1 MDDVVNSLQVRASVM
16 EKDLEDWK
24 RELSLHRDQFYE
36 LNYFTTPQLLSLRE
50 ELGQFKGS
58 NISSKPVKQEVMT
71 LLQCISRQLSS
82 DSVKNEVQTVN
93 GILAEQRLL
102 QEQFSHGKPSQSY
115 SSDNEPPARL
125 PSDNSNT
132 LSIGMD
138 HNMSTPAAEL
148 YSNRETIENKAA
160 SIPAAKLVAEVF
172 KTSSGPQPK
181 LTDEDLT
188 DKQKAIIAN
197 LKDLSGFSRKLI
209 LLAFERCAKPD
220 IEEAVMTWCSDNED
234 NFDFTDSD
242 AVSDVVSDAATEQ
255 YEYNEDGE
263 LPSEEED
270 METDNTRFDEV
281 IALHEAPPPIA
292 DPVPYSALEEQ
303 PVRPLEAWTTTP
315 SLPHSSS
322 HHSSS
327 RPVSHPVPKVKVIDR
342 EPISEDHPI
351 VSALI
356 DSGFSPEESF
366 AAAEQYPDNLDRAM
380 ASLMEGPSES
390 GELFAPAAYDSVTIG
405 RQDSIGE
412 YERQISADSDEQK

>member
-1 MDDVVNSLQVRASVM
+1 MDDIVNLLQIRASAM
-16 EKDLEDWK
+16 EKDLEGWK
-24 RELSLHRDQFYE
+24 HELSLHRNQFYE

-50 ELGQFKGS
+50 ELSQFKGIK
-58 NISSKPVKQEVMT
+58 ISSKPVKQEVMT

-93 GILAEQRLL
+93 GILAEQQFL

-115 SSDNEPPARL
+115 SSGYEPPTRL
-125 PSDNSNT
+125 LSDNSNT
-132 LSIGMD
+132 LSVGMD

-148 YSNRETIENKAA
+148 YTETIENRVA
-160 SIPAAKLVAEVF
+160 SIPAAKLVAEILQ
-172 KTSSGPQPK
+172 TSSGPQPK

-188 DKQKAIIAN
+188 DKQKSIIDN
-197 LKDLSGFSRKLI
+197 LRAMYGFPKKLV
-209 LLAFERCAKPD
+209 LLAFESCARPD
-220 IEEAVMTWCSDNED
+220 IEEAVMNWCNDKQD
-234 NFDFTDSD
+234 DFDFIDSD
-242 AVSDVVSDAATEQ
+242 AESDAATEQ
-255 YEYNEDGE
+255 YEYNEDEE

-270 METDNTRFDEV
+270 METDDTRFDEV
-281 IALHEAPPPIA
+281 IALHEAPPPLA
-292 DPVPYSALEEQ
+292 APVPYSALEEQ

-322 HHSSS
+322 RHSSS
-327 RPVSHPVPKVKVIDR
+327 RPVSRPASKVKVIDR

-390 GELFAPAAYDSVTIG
+390 GELFAPVAYDSVTIG
-405 RQDSIGE
+405 RQDSIEE
-412 YERQISADSDEQK
+412 YGRQISADSDEEE

>member
-1 MDDVVNSLQVRASVM
+1 MDDIVNSLQVRASVM
-16 EKDLEDWK
+16 EDDLEKWK
-24 RELSLHRDQFYE
+24 HELSEHRDHFYE

-58 NISSKPVKQEVMT
+58 EILAKPVKQEVMT

-82 DSVKNEVQTVN
+82 DSVKDEVQTVN
-93 GILAEQRLL
+93 GILAEQKFL

-115 SSDNEPPARL
+115 SSDYEPPTRL

-132 LSIGMD
+132 LSVGMD

-148 YSNRETIENKAA
+148 YTETIENRVA
-160 SIPAAKLVAEVF
+160 SIPAAKLVAEILQ
-172 KTSSGPQPK
+172 TSSGPQPK

-188 DKQKAIIAN
+188 DKQKSIIDN
-197 LKDLSGFSRKLI
+197 LRAMYGFPKKLV
-209 LLAFERCAKPD
+209 LLAFESCARPD
-220 IEEAVMTWCSDNED
+220 IEEAVMNWCNDKQD
-234 NFDFTDSD
+234 DFDFIDSD
-242 AVSDVVSDAATEQ
+242 AESDAATEQ
-255 YEYNEDGE
+255 YEYNEDE
-263 LPSEEED
+263 EMQSEEED
-270 METDNTRFDEV
+270 METDDTRFDEV
-281 IALHEAPPPIA
+281 IALHEAPPPLA
-292 DPVPYSALEEQ
+292 DPVPYSALEER

-405 RQDSIGE
+405 RQDSIGG
-412 YERQISADSDEQK
+412 YERQISADSDEK

>member
-1 MDDVVNSLQVRASVM
+1 MNSLQVRASVM
-16 EKDLEDWK
+16 EDDLEKWK
-24 RELSLHRDQFYE
+24 HELSEHRDHFYE

-58 NISSKPVKQEVMT
+58 VILAKPVKQEVMT

-82 DSVKNEVQTVN
+82 DSVKDEVQTVN
-93 GILAEQRLL
+93 GILAEQKFL

-115 SSDNEPPARL
+115 SSDYEPPARL

-148 YSNRETIENKAA
+148 YTETIENRVA
-160 SIPAAKLVAEVF
+160 SIPAAKLVAEILQ
-172 KTSSGPQPK
+172 TSSGPQPK

-188 DKQKAIIAN
+188 DKQKSIIDN
-197 LKDLSGFSRKLI
+197 LRAMYGFPKKLV
-209 LLAFERCAKPD
+209 LLAFESCARPD
-220 IEEAVMTWCSDNED
+220 IEEAVMNWCNDKQD
-234 NFDFTDSD
+234 DFGIIDSD
-242 AVSDVVSDAATEQ
+242 AESDAATEQ
-255 YEYNEDGE
+255 YEYNEDE
-263 LPSEEED
+263 EMQSEEED
-270 METDNTRFDEV
+270 METDDTRFDEV
-281 IALHEAPPPIA
+281 IALHEAPPLA
-292 DPVPYSALEEQ
+292 DPVPYSALEER

-322 HHSSS
+322 RHSSS
-327 RPVSHPVPKVKVIDR
+327 RPVSHPASKVKVIDR

-366 AAAEQYPDNLDRAM
+366 AAAEQYPDNLERAM

-405 RQDSIGE
+405 RQDSIGG
-412 YERQISADSDEQK
+412 YERQISADSDEK

>member
-1 MDDVVNSLQVRASVM
+1 MDGIVNSLQDQASAM
-16 EKDLEDWK
+16 EGDLKQWKD
-24 RELSLHRDQFYE
+24 ELSKHRNKFYE

-82 DSVKNEVQTVN
+82 DSVKNEIQTVN
-93 GILAEQRLL
+93 GILAEQQKQNSR
-102 QEQFSHGKPSQSY
+102 GKLSQLY
-115 SSDNEPPARL
+115 SSGYEPPAKL

-132 LSIGMD
+132 LSVGMD
-138 HNMSTPAAEL
+138 HYMSTPAAEQ
-148 YSNRETIENKAA
+148 YSNRETIENRAA
-160 SIPAAKLVAEVF
+160 SIIPAAKLVTE
-172 KTSSGPQPK
+172 KLQTSSGPQPK

-188 DKQKAIIAN
+188 DKQKGIIDN
-197 LKDLSGFSRKLI
+197 LKESSGFQRKLI

-220 IEEAVMTWCSDNED
+220 IEEAVMTWCNDNQD
-234 NFDFTDSD
+234 NIDITDSD
-242 AVSDVVSDAATEQ
+242 AGSDAATEQ
-255 YEYNEDGE
+255 YEGEE
-263 LPSEEED
+263 LPSEED
-270 METDNTRFDEV
+270 METDDDE
-281 IALHEAPPPIA
+281 ALHEASPPSPLA
-292 DPVPYSALEEQ
+292 ASDLYSALKERQ
-303 PVRPLEAWTTTP
+303 GRPLETWTP
-315 SLPHSSS
+315 APPCHHSSS

-327 RPVSHPVPKVKVIDR
+327 HSVSRSTPKVKVIDR

-390 GELFAPAAYDSVTIG
+390 GELFAPVAYDNVTIG
-405 RQDSIGE
+405 RQDSIEE
-412 YERQISADSDEQK
+412 YEQQISADSDEQE

>member
-1 MDDVVNSLQVRASVM
+1 MDDIVNLLQVRASRM

-58 NISSKPVKQEVMT
+58 EISAKPVKQEVMT

-93 GILAEQRLL
+93 GILAEQQFL
-102 QEQFSHGKPSQSY
+102 QERLSHGKPSQLL
-115 SSDNEPPARL
+115 SSDYEPPVRI

-132 LSIGMD
+132 LSVGMD
-138 HNMSTPAAEL
+138 HNMSTPAAEQ
-148 YSNRETIENKAA
+148 YSNRETIENRAA
-160 SIPAAKLVAEVF
+160 SIPAAKLVAEVL

-188 DKQKAIIAN
+188 DQQKVIIDNIRAMC
-197 LKDLSGFSRKLI
+197 GYSRKLI
-209 LLAFERCAKPD
+209 LLAFERCARPD
-220 IEEAVMTWCSDNED
+220 IEEAVMIWCNDNQG

-242 AVSDVVSDAATEQ
+242 AGSDAATEQ
-255 YEYNEDGE
+255 YEYNEDE
-263 LPSEEED
+263 EMQSEEED
-270 METDNTRFDEV
+270 MEADNTRFDEV
-281 IALHEAPPPIA
+281 IALHETPPPLA

-322 HHSSS
+322 RHSSS
-327 RPVSHPVPKVKVIDR
+327 RPVSRPASKVKVIDR

-366 AAAEQYPDNLDRAM
+366 AAAEQYPDNLERAM

-405 RQDSIGE
+405 RQDSIGG
-412 YERQISADSDEQK
+412 YERQISADSDEKE

>member
-1 MDDVVNSLQVRASVM
+1 MNDIVNLLQVRASRM

-82 DSVKNEVQTVN
+82 DSVKDEVQTVN
-93 GILAEQRLL
+93 GILAEQQFL
-102 QEQFSHGKPSQSY
+102 QEQLSHGKPSQSY
-115 SSDNEPPARL
+115 SSDYEPPARL

-132 LSIGMD
+132 LSVGMD
-138 HNMSTPAAEL
+138 HNMSTPAAEQ
-148 YSNRETIENKAA
+148 YSNRETIENRAA
-160 SIPAAKLVAEVF
+160 SIPAAKLVAEVL

-188 DKQKAIIAN
+188 DQQKVIIDNIRAMC
-197 LKDLSGFSRKLI
+197 GYSRKLI
-209 LLAFERCAKPD
+209 LLAFEICPRPD
-220 IEEAVMTWCSDNED
+220 IEEAVMNWCNDNQGNYE
-234 NFDFTDSD
+234 FTDSD
-242 AVSDVVSDAATEQ
+242 AGSDAATEQ
-255 YEYNEDGE
+255 YEYNEDE
-263 LPSEEED
+263 EMQSEEED
-270 METDNTRFDEV
+270 MEADNTRFDEV
-281 IALHEAPPPIA
+281 IALHETPPLA

-322 HHSSS
+322 HHYSS
-327 RPVSHPVPKVKVIDR
+327 RPVSRPAPKVKIIHR

-405 RQDSIGE
+405 RQDSIEE
-412 YERQISADSDEQK
+412 YGRQISADSDEQE

>member
-1 MDDVVNSLQVRASVM
+1 MDDIVNSLQVRASVM
-16 EKDLEDWK
+16 EKDLDDWK
-24 RELSLHRDQFYE
+24 RELSLHRNQFYE

-58 NISSKPVKQEVMT
+58 NISAKPVKQEVMT

-82 DSVKNEVQTVN
+82 DSVKDEVQTVN
-93 GILAEQRLL
+93 GILAEQQFL

-115 SSDNEPPARL
+115 SSGYEPPTRL
-125 PSDNSNT
+125 LSDNSNT
-132 LSIGMD
+132 LSVGMD

-148 YSNRETIENKAA
+148 YSNRETIDNRVA
-160 SIPAAKLVAEVF
+160 SIIPAAKLVAEVL
-172 KTSSGPQPK
+172 KTSSGPQLK

-188 DKQKAIIAN
+188 DQQKVIIDN
-197 LKDLSGFSRKLI
+197 LKEMCGYSRKLI
-209 LLAFERCAKPD
+209 LLAFERCARPD
-220 IEEAVMTWCSDNED
+220 IEEAVMNWCNDNQG

-242 AVSDVVSDAATEQ
+242 AGSDAATEQ
-255 YEYNEDGE
+255 YEYNEE
-263 LPSEEED
+263 EEMQSEEEN
-270 METDNTRFDEV
+270 METDDTRFDEV
-281 IALHEAPPPIA
+281 IALNEALPPPLA
-292 DPVPYSALEEQ
+292 ATDPVPYSALEKQ
-303 PVRPLEAWTTTP
+303 QVRPLEAWATAP
-315 SLPHSSS
+315 LLHSSS

-327 RPVSHPVPKVKVIDR
+327 RPTSKVKVINR

-390 GELFAPAAYDSVTIG
+390 GELFAPVAYDSVTIG
-405 RQDSIGE
+405 RQDSIEE
-412 YERQISADSDEQK
+412 YGRQISADSDEEE

>member
-1 MDDVVNSLQVRASVM
+1 MDDIVNSLQVQASTM
-16 EKDLEDWK
+16 EKDLDDWK
-24 RELSLHRDQFYE
+24 CELSLHRDRFYE

-58 NISSKPVKQEVMT
+58 EILAKPVKQEVMT

-82 DSVKNEVQTVN
+82 DSVKDEVQTVN
-93 GILAEQRLL
+93 GLLAEQLL
-102 QEQFSHGKPSQSY
+102 HEQNSCGKSSHSY
-115 SSDNEPPARL
+115 SSGYELPARL

-132 LSIGMD
+132 LSVGMD

-148 YSNRETIENKAA
+148 YTETIENRVA
-160 SIPAAKLVAEVF
+160 SIPAAKLVAEILQ
-172 KTSSGPQPK
+172 TSSGPQPK

-188 DKQKAIIAN
+188 YQQKHIIDN
-197 LKDLSGFSRKLI
+197 LNEMCGYSRKLV

-220 IEEAVMTWCSDNED
+220 IEEAVMIWCNDNQD
-234 NFDFTDSD
+234 NFNFTDSD
-242 AVSDVVSDAATEQ
+242 AESDVSTDL
-255 YEYNEDGE
+255 YEYNEDEE
-263 LPSEEED
+263 LPPEED
-270 METDNTRFDEV
+270 IETDDTRFDEL
-281 IALHEAPPPIA
+281 IAFHGAPPPPLA
-292 DPVPYSALEEQ
+292 ASVPYSALEEQ

-322 HHSSS
+322 RHSSS
-327 RPVSHPVPKVKVIDR
+327 RPVSRPVPKVKVIDR

-366 AAAEQYPDNLDRAM
+366 AAAELYPDNLKKAM

-390 GELFAPAAYDSVTIG
+390 GELFPPAMYDDSVTIE
-405 RQDSIGE
+405 RQGSIEE
-412 YERQISADSDEQK
+412 YGRQISADSNEEE